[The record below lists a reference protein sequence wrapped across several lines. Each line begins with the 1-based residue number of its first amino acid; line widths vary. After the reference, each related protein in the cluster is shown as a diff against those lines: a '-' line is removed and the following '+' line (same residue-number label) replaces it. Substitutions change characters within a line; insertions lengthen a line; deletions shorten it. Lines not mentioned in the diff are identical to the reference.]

1 MGGKTVNPGDIIVGD
16 ADGVIVIDPA
26 AAKEIA
32 QATRGIEAKE
42 TGIMK
47 NNLEHGT
54 YDRPWVLDKLKE
66 IGCEGI

>member
-1 MGGKTVNPGDIIVGD
+1 
-16 ADGVIVIDPA
+16 VIVIDPA